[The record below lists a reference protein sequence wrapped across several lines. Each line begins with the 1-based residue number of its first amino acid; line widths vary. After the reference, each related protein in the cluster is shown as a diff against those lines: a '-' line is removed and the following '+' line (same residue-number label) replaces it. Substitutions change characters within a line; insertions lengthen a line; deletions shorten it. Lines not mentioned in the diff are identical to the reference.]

1 MSWYKN
7 ISMSELRRKRQESKA
22 AGEGAR
28 ATRIGRKILIP
39 VLILAAIALA
49 IYLWKRPRVSRL
61 DAFAKCL
68 AARQVKMY
76 GLYWCTHCEEQKEM
90 FGSAFQYVAYIECGA
105 KGSHTEQ
112 PNCVQAGVKNFPTWQ
127 FATER
132 HEGVLRLESLSEKSG
147 CSLP

>member
-1 MSWYKN
+1 N
-7 ISMSELRRKRQESKA
+7 ISMSELRRKRQEINA
-22 AGEGAR
+22 ADDGAR
-28 ATRIGRKILIP
+28 ATRIRRMILIP

-112 PNCVQAGVKNFPTWQ
+112 PNCVQA
-127 FATER
+127 
-132 HEGVLRLESLSEKSG
+132 
-147 CSLP
+147 

>member
-1 MSWYKN
+1 
-7 ISMSELRRKRQESKA
+7 MSELRRTRRESRA

-28 ATRIGRKILIP
+28 TTRIGRTILII
-39 VLILAAIALA
+39 VLIAGVGGLG

-61 DAFAKCL
+61 DGFAKCL

-90 FGSAFQYVAYIECGA
+90 FGSSFQYVPYIECGT
-105 KGSHTEQ
+105 KGARAEQ

-127 FATER
+127 FVTDR
-132 HEGVLRLESLSEKSG
+132 HEGVLRLETLSEKTG

>member
-1 MSWYKN
+1 MSD
-7 ISMSELRRKRQESKA
+7 LRRKRQESKA

-28 ATRIGRKILIP
+28 ATRVGRVILIAL
-39 VLILAAIALA
+39 LIGAAAGLA

-76 GLYWCTHCEEQKEM
+76 GLYWCTHCEEQEEM
-90 FGSAFQYVAYIECGA
+90 FGSAFQYVLYIECGT
-105 KGSHTEQ
+105 KGSRAEQ

-132 HEGVLRLESLSEKSG
+132 HEGVLSLETLSEKTG

>member
-7 ISMSELRRKRQESKA
+7 ISMSELRRKRQEVNA
-22 AGEGAR
+22 TGEGAR
-28 ATRIGRKILIP
+28 ATRTGRKILIAA
-39 VLILAAIALA
+39 LIVAAVVVA

-90 FGSAFQYVAYIECGA
+90 FGSAFQYVPYIECGT
-105 KGSHTEQ
+105 KGSRAEQ
-112 PNCVQAGVKNFPTWQ
+112 PNCKQAGVKNFPTWQ

-132 HEGVLRLESLSEKSG
+132 YEGVLRLESLSEKSG

>member
-7 ISMSELRRKRQESKA
+7 ISMSEIRRKRQEANA
-22 AGEGAR
+22 AGEGTR
-28 ATRIGRKILIP
+28 APRIRRMILITG
-39 VLILAAIALA
+39 LIVAALA
-49 IYLWKRPRVSRL
+49 LTIYLVKRKRVSRL
-61 DAFAKCL
+61 DAFAQCL

-90 FGSAFQYVAYIECGA
+90 FGSAFQYVPYIECGT
-105 KGSHTEQ
+105 KGVRAEQ
-112 PNCVQAGVKNFPTWQ
+112 PSCIQAGVKNFPTWQ

>member
-7 ISMSELRRKRQESKA
+7 ISMSELRRKRQEAKA

-28 ATRIGRKILIP
+28 ATRIGRLILIV
-39 VLILAAIALA
+39 VLIGTALGLA
-49 IYLWKRPRVSRL
+49 IYAWKRPRVSRL
-61 DAFAKCL
+61 DGFAKCL
-68 AARQVKMY
+68 AARQIKMY

-90 FGSAFQYVAYIECGA
+90 FGSAFQYVSYIECGT
-105 KGSHTEQ
+105 KGVRAEQ
-112 PNCVQAGVKNFPTWQ
+112 ASCVQVGVKNFPTWQ

-132 HEGVLRLESLSEKSG
+132 HEGVLPLETLSEKSG

>member
-28 ATRIGRKILIP
+28 ATRTGRTILIA
-39 VLILAAIALA
+39 VLIAVAVAT
-49 IYLWKRPRVSRL
+49 YWWKRPRVSKL

-90 FGSAFQYVAYIECGA
+90 FGSAFQYVPYIECGT
-105 KGSHTEQ
+105 KGSRAEQ
-112 PNCVQAGVKNFPTWQ
+112 PSCKQDGVKNFPTWQ

-132 HEGVLRLESLSEKSG
+132 HEGVLGLESLSEKSG

>member
-1 MSWYKN
+1 LL
-7 ISMSELRRKRQESKA
+7 IVA
-22 AGEGAR
+22 AVGLG
-28 ATRIGRKILIP
+28 
-39 VLILAAIALA
+39 
-49 IYLWKRPRVSRL
+49 IYLWKRPRVSKL

-90 FGSAFQYVAYIECGA
+90 FGSAFQYVPYIECGT
-105 KGSHTEQ
+105 KGSRAEQ
-112 PNCVQAGVKNFPTWQ
+112 PSCKQDGVKNFPTWQ

-132 HEGVLRLESLSEKSG
+132 YEGVLRLESLSEKTG

>member
-7 ISMSELRRKRQESKA
+7 ISMSELRRKRQEA
-22 AGEGAR
+22 NATGEGAR
-28 ATRIGRKILIP
+28 TTRIGRKILIA
-39 VLILAAIALA
+39 VLIVAALA
-49 IYLWKRPRVSRL
+49 LTMYLVKRPRVSRL

-90 FGSAFQYVAYIECGA
+90 FGSAFQYVPYIECGA

>member
-28 ATRIGRKILIP
+28 ATRTGRTILIA
-39 VLILAAIALA
+39 VLIAVAVAT
-49 IYLWKRPRVSRL
+49 YWWKRPRVSKL

>member
-7 ISMSELRRKRQESKA
+7 ISMSELRRKRQEAKA
-22 AGEGAR
+22 AGEGVR
-28 ATRIGRKILIP
+28 TPRTRRMIVIAA
-39 VLILAAIALA
+39 LILAAGALA
-49 IYLWKRPRVSRL
+49 VYLWKRPRVSRL
-61 DAFAKCL
+61 DGFAKCL

-90 FGSAFQYVAYIECGA
+90 FGSAFQYVPYIECGT
-105 KGSHTEQ
+105 KGVRTEQ

-132 HEGVLRLESLSEKSG
+132 HEGVLRLETLSEKTG

>member
-1 MSWYKN
+1 M
-7 ISMSELRRKRQESKA
+7 
-22 AGEGAR
+22 
-28 ATRIGRKILIP
+28 GRTILII
-39 VLILAAIALA
+39 VLIAGVGGLG

-90 FGSAFQYVAYIECGA
+90 FGSAFQYVPYIECGT
-105 KGSHTEQ
+105 KGSRAEQ
-112 PNCVQAGVKNFPTWQ
+112 PNCVEAGVKNFPTWQ
-127 FATER
+127 FVTDR
-132 HEGVLRLESLSEKSG
+132 HEGVLRLETLSEKTG

>member
-7 ISMSELRRKRQESKA
+7 ISMSELRRKRQEA
-22 AGEGAR
+22 NVAGDGAC
-28 ATRIGRKILIP
+28 ATRIRRMILIA
-39 VLILAAIALA
+39 VLIVAAVALA

-76 GLYWCTHCEEQKEM
+76 GLFWCTHCEEQKEM
-90 FGSAFQYVAYIECGA
+90 FGSAFQYVPYIECGT
-105 KGSHTEQ
+105 KGSRAEQ
-112 PNCVQAGVKNFPTWQ
+112 PACKQVGVKNFPTWQ

>member
-1 MSWYKN
+1 MSD
-7 ISMSELRRKRQESKA
+7 LRRKRQESRA

-28 ATRIGRKILIP
+28 ATQIGRKGFIVLLI
-39 VLILAAIALA
+39 VTVVALG
-49 IYLWKRPRVSRL
+49 IYLWKRPRVSKL

-90 FGSAFQYVAYIECGA
+90 FGSAFQYVPYIECGT
-105 KGSHTEQ
+105 KGVRAEQ
-112 PNCVQAGVKNFPTWQ
+112 PSCVQAGVKNFPTWQ

-132 HEGVLRLESLSEKSG
+132 HEGVLSLESLSEKSG

>member
-1 MSWYKN
+1 MSD
-7 ISMSELRRKRQESKA
+7 LRRKRQEAKA
-22 AGEGAR
+22 TGEGAR
-28 ATRIGRKILIP
+28 TTRIRRMILI
-39 VLILAAIALA
+39 VLLIVAAGGVA
-49 IYLWKRPRVSRL
+49 IYLVKRPRVSRL

-90 FGSAFQYVAYIECGA
+90 FGSAFQYVPYIECGT
-105 KGSHTEQ
+105 KGAHAEQ
-112 PNCVQAGVKNFPTWQ
+112 PSCVQAGVKNFPTWQ

>member
-1 MSWYKN
+1 MSD
-7 ISMSELRRKRQESKA
+7 LRRKRQEAKA
-22 AGEGAR
+22 TGEGAR
-28 ATRIGRKILIP
+28 TTRIRRMILI
-39 VLILAAIALA
+39 VLLIVAAGGVA
-49 IYLWKRPRVSRL
+49 IYLVKRTRVSRL
-61 DAFAKCL
+61 DAFAQCL

-90 FGSAFQYVAYIECGA
+90 FGSAFQYVPYIECGI
-105 KGSHTEQ
+105 KGSRAEQ
-112 PNCVQAGVKNFPTWQ
+112 PSCKQDGVKNFPTWQ

>member
-7 ISMSELRRKRQESKA
+7 KFMSELRRKRQEAKG

-28 ATRIGRKILIP
+28 AIRIRRTILIT
-39 VLILAAIALA
+39 VLIVVALGLA

-76 GLYWCTHCEEQKEM
+76 GLYWCTHCEEQKEI
-90 FGSAFQYVAYIECGA
+90 FGSAFQYVPYIECGT
-105 KGSHTEQ
+105 KGAHAEQ
-112 PNCVQAGVKNFPTWQ
+112 PSCVQAGVKNFPTWQ

>member
-1 MSWYKN
+1 
-7 ISMSELRRKRQESKA
+7 MSERRGKRRGSKA

-28 ATRIGRKILIP
+28 TTRIGGTILII
-39 VLILAAIALA
+39 VIVAAGGVA

-90 FGSAFQYVAYIECGA
+90 FGSAFQYVPYIECGT
-105 KGSHTEQ
+105 KGSCAEQ
-112 PNCVQAGVKNFPTWQ
+112 PSCKQDGLKNFP
-127 FATER
+127 
-132 HEGVLRLESLSEKSG
+132 
-147 CSLP
+147 

>member
-7 ISMSELRRKRQESKA
+7 ISMSELRRKRQEANA
-22 AGEGAR
+22 AGGGVR
-28 ATRIGRKILIP
+28 TTRIGRKILIA
-39 VLILAAIALA
+39 VLIVAALA
-49 IYLWKRPRVSRL
+49 LTMYLVKRPRVSRL

>member
-1 MSWYKN
+1 
-7 ISMSELRRKRQESKA
+7 MSELRRKRKEVKA

-28 ATRIGRKILIP
+28 TTRIRRTTLII
-39 VLILAAIALA
+39 VLILVAGAPA

-68 AARQVKMY
+68 AVRQVKMY

-90 FGSAFQYVAYIECGA
+90 FGSAFQYVPYIECGT
-105 KGSHTEQ
+105 KGSRAEQ
-112 PNCVQAGVKNFPTWQ
+112 PACLQAGVKNFPTWQ
-127 FATER
+127 FVTDR
-132 HEGVLRLESLSEKSG
+132 HEGVLRLETLSEKTG

>member
-1 MSWYKN
+1 
-7 ISMSELRRKRQESKA
+7 MSELRRKRQEAKA
-22 AGEGAR
+22 AGEGVR
-28 ATRIGRKILIP
+28 TPRTRRMIVIAA
-39 VLILAAIALA
+39 LILAAGALA
-49 IYLWKRPRVSRL
+49 VYLWKRPRVSRL
-61 DAFAKCL
+61 DGFAKCL

-90 FGSAFQYVAYIECGA
+90 FGSAFQYVPYIECGT
-105 KGSHTEQ
+105 KGVRAEQ

-132 HEGVLRLESLSEKSG
+132 HEGVLRLESLSEKIG

>member
-7 ISMSELRRKRQESKA
+7 KFMSELRRKRQEAKA
-22 AGEGAR
+22 VGEGGR
-28 ATRIGRKILIP
+28 ATRIRRTILIT
-39 VLILAAIALA
+39 VLIVVVLGLA
-49 IYLWKRPRVSRL
+49 IYLWKRKRVSRL
-61 DAFAKCL
+61 DAFAQCL

-90 FGSAFQYVAYIECGA
+90 FGSAFQYVPYIECGT
-105 KGSHTEQ
+105 KGVHAEQ

>member
-1 MSWYKN
+1 MSD
-7 ISMSELRRKRQESKA
+7 LRRKRQESKD

-28 ATRIGRKILIP
+28 ATRAGRTILIA
-39 VLILAAIALA
+39 VLIVAALGLA

-90 FGSAFQYVAYIECGA
+90 FGSAFQYVPYIECGT
-105 KGSHTEQ
+105 KGSRAEL
-112 PNCVQAGVKNFPTWQ
+112 PACKEAGVKNFPTWQ
-127 FATER
+127 FATDR

>member
-1 MSWYKN
+1 MSD
-7 ISMSELRRKRQESKA
+7 LRRKRQEAKA
-22 AGEGAR
+22 TGEGAGT
-28 ATRIGRKILIP
+28 TRIRRMILI
-39 VLILAAIALA
+39 VLLIVAAGGVA

-61 DAFAKCL
+61 DAFARCL

-90 FGSAFQYVAYIECGA
+90 FGSAFQYVPYIECGT
-105 KGSHTEQ
+105 KGSRAEQ
-112 PNCVQAGVKNFPTWQ
+112 PSCKQDGVKNFPTWQ

-132 HEGVLRLESLSEKSG
+132 HEGVLGLESLSEKSG

>member
-1 MSWYKN
+1 MSD
-7 ISMSELRRKRQESKA
+7 LRRKRQEAKA
-22 AGEGAR
+22 TGDGTR
-28 ATRIGRKILIP
+28 ATRIQRTILIT
-39 VLILAAIALA
+39 VLIVVAFGLA

-76 GLYWCTHCEEQKEM
+76 GLYWCTHCEEQKEI
-90 FGSAFQYVAYIECGA
+90 FGSAFQYVPYIECGT
-105 KGSHTEQ
+105 KGSRAEQ
-112 PNCVQAGVKNFPTWQ
+112 PSCKQDGVKNFPTWQ

-147 CSLP
+147 CGLP